1 MKIGFDAKRA
11 FNNST
16 GLGNYA
22 RLLIKSLVQN
32 FPEHT
37 YYLFTPKIDEKFK
50 NEFIDFKQ
58 IEIIKPEGFLNKK
71 FPAAWR
77 SFSVGDIV
85 NNLELD
91 IFHGLSNELPT
102 GINQQKTKCV
112 VTIHDL
118 IFLRYPNYY
127 NNIDAYIYKKKF
139 KNACQ
144 NADLVLATSIQTELD
159 IIDFFQTD
167 KSKIKVLYQACDDAF
182 AKTYSEQEKQVVSQK
197 YQLPNQFILSVGT
210 IETRKNQL
218 TILQALN
225 KLDSNWHLVLIGKK
239 TSYADEI
246 LAYANANNLQ
256 NRLQIFENVSFADLP
271 IIFQC
276 ASVFAYISEFEGF
289 GIPVL
294 EAMQSK
300 VLTVTSNVSSLP
312 EVIGNLK
319 QTINPHKA
327 EELVDFFNN
336 TLHYP
341 KLVEE
346 MITDAKTRAANFDKN
361 LLSKQLFQYYKQ
373 LIIDKN

>member
-22 RLLIKSLVQN
+22 RLLIKSLIQN
-32 FPEHT
+32 FPEHN
-37 YYLFTPKIDEKFK
+37 YYLFTPKTDEKFK
-50 NEFIDFKQ
+50 DEFINYKQ
-58 IEIIKPEGFLNKK
+58 VEIIKPEGFLNKK

-159 IIDFFQTD
+159 IIEFFQTE

-182 AKTYSEQEKQVVSQK
+182 SKTYSNQEKQVVSQK
-197 YQLPNQFILSVGT
+197 YQLPNKFILSVGT

-218 TILQALN
+218 TILQALKN
-225 KLDSNWHLVLIGKK
+225 LETNWHLVLIGKK

-246 LAYANANNLQ
+246 WAYANAQNLQ
-256 NRLQIFENVSFADLP
+256 NRLQIFENVSFTDLP
-271 IIFQC
+271 IIYQC
-276 ASVFAYISEFEGF
+276 ASLFAYISEFEGF

-312 EVIGNLK
+312 EVIGNQQ
-319 QTINPHKA
+319 QTISPKNSN
-327 EELVDFFNN
+327 ELVQYINN
-336 TLHYP
+336 SYNKKKIIKSQIDQAKERT
-341 KLVEE
+341 KL
-346 MITDAKTRAANFDKN
+346 FDKN
-361 LLSKQLFQYYKQ
+361 YLAQELMKLYNYRK
-373 LIIDKN
+373 

>member
-22 RLLIKSLVQN
+22 RLLIKSLIQN
-32 FPEHT
+32 FPEHN
-37 YYLFTPKIDEKFK
+37 YYLFTPKTDEKFK
-50 NEFIDFKQ
+50 DEFINYKQ
-58 IEIIKPEGFLNKK
+58 VEIIKPEGFLNKK

-159 IIDFFQTD
+159 IIEFFQTE

-182 AKTYSEQEKQVVSQK
+182 SKTYSNQEKQVVSQK
-197 YQLPNQFILSVGT
+197 YQLPNKFILSVGT

-218 TILQALN
+218 TILQALKN
-225 KLDSNWHLVLIGKK
+225 LETNWHLVLIGKK

-246 LAYANANNLQ
+246 LAYANAQNLQ
-256 NRLQIFENVSFADLP
+256 NRLQIFENVSFTDLP
-271 IIFQC
+271 IIYQC
-276 ASVFAYISEFEGF
+276 ASLFAYISEFEGF

-312 EVIGNLK
+312 EVIGNQQ
-319 QTINPHKA
+319 QTISPKNSN
-327 EELVDFFNN
+327 ELVQYINN
-336 TLHYP
+336 SYNKKEIIKSQIDQAKERT
-341 KLVEE
+341 KL
-346 MITDAKTRAANFDKN
+346 FDKN
-361 LLSKQLFQYYKQ
+361 YLAQELMKLYNYRK
-373 LIIDKN
+373 

>member
-22 RLLIKSLVQN
+22 RLLIKSLIQN

-50 NEFIDFKQ
+50 DEFIDYKQ
-58 IEIIKPEGFLNKK
+58 VEIIKPEGFLNKK

-85 NNLELD
+85 NNLGLD

-102 GINQQKTKCV
+102 GINQQKIKCV

-144 NADLVLATSIQTELD
+144 NADLVLATSMQTELD
-159 IIDFFQTD
+159 IIDFFQTE

-197 YQLPNQFILSVGT
+197 YQLPKKFILSVGT

-225 KLDSNWHLVLIGKK
+225 DLESNWHLVLIGKK

-246 LAYANANNLQ
+246 LTYANVHQLQ
-256 NRLQIFENVSFADLP
+256 DRLQVFENISFADLP

-276 ASVFAYISEFEGF
+276 ASLFAYISEFEGF

-312 EVIGNLK
+312 EVIGNK
-319 QTINPHKA
+319 EQTINPLNSN
-327 EELVDFFNN
+327 ELVLFIENKHNN
-336 TLHYP
+336 SET
-341 KLVEE
+341 
-346 MITDAKTRAANFDKN
+346 KTRLINEAYQRAEMFNKN
-361 LLSKQLFQYYKQ
+361 HLAHTLMDFYKN
-373 LIIDKN
+373 I

>member
-22 RLLIKSLVQN
+22 RLLIKSLIQN
-32 FPEHT
+32 FPEHN
-37 YYLFTPKIDEKFK
+37 YYLFTPKTDEKFK
-50 NEFIDFKQ
+50 DEFINYKQ
-58 IEIIKPEGFLNKK
+58 VEIIKPEGFLNKK

-159 IIDFFQTD
+159 IIEFFQTE

-182 AKTYSEQEKQVVSQK
+182 AKTYSNQEKQVVSQK
-197 YQLPNQFILSVGT
+197 YQLPNKFILSVGT

-218 TILQALN
+218 TILQALKN
-225 KLDSNWHLVLIGKK
+225 LETNWHLVLIGKK

-246 LAYANANNLQ
+246 LAYANAQNLQ
-256 NRLQIFENVSFADLP
+256 NRLQIFENVSFTDLP
-271 IIFQC
+271 IIYQC
-276 ASVFAYISEFEGF
+276 ASLFAYISEFEGF

-312 EVIGNLK
+312 EVIGNQQ
-319 QTINPHKA
+319 QTISPKNSN
-327 EELVDFFNN
+327 ELVQYINN
-336 TLHYP
+336 SYNKKKIIKSQIDQAKERS
-341 KLVEE
+341 KL
-346 MITDAKTRAANFDKN
+346 FDKN
-361 LLSKQLFQYYKQ
+361 YLAQELMKLYNYRK
-373 LIIDKN
+373 

>member
-22 RLLIKSLVQN
+22 RLLIKSLIQN

-58 IEIIKPEGFLNKK
+58 VEIIKPEGFLNKK
-71 FPAAWR
+71 FPSAWR

-85 NNLELD
+85 NNLGLD
-91 IFHGLSNELPT
+91 VFHGLSNELPT

-159 IIDFFQTD
+159 IIDFFQTE

-182 AKTYSEQEKQVVSQK
+182 AKTYSEQEKQIVSKK
-197 YQLPNQFILSVGT
+197 YQLPNKFILSVGT

-225 KLDSNWHLVLIGKK
+225 NLESNWHLVLIGKK

-246 LAYANANNLQ
+246 LAYANAHQLQ
-256 NRLQIFENVSFADLP
+256 DRLQVFENVSFADLP

-276 ASVFAYISEFEGF
+276 ASLFAYISEFEGF

-312 EVIGNLK
+312 EVIGNQE
-319 QTINPHKA
+319 QTINPQKP
-327 EELVDFFNN
+327 EELVHFVNN
-336 TLHYP
+336 TFCNQN
-341 KLVEE
+341 LVNE
-346 MITDAKTRAANFDKN
+346 MILNAKTRANSFDKN
-361 LLSKQLFQYYKQ
+361 VIAKELFQHYFQ
-373 LIIDKN
+373 LIKQ

>member
-22 RLLIKSLVQN
+22 RLLIKSLIQN
-32 FPEHT
+32 FPEHK

-50 NEFIDFKQ
+50 DEFIDFKQ
-58 IEIIKPEGFLNKK
+58 VEIIKPEGFLNKK
-71 FPAAWR
+71 FPSAWR

-85 NNLELD
+85 NNLGLD
-91 IFHGLSNELPT
+91 VFHGLSNELPT

-159 IIDFFQTD
+159 IIDFFQTE

-182 AKTYSEQEKQVVSQK
+182 AKTYSEQEKQVISQK
-197 YQLPNQFILSVGT
+197 YQLPNKFILSVGT

-225 KLDSNWHLVLIGKK
+225 NLESNWHLVLIGKK

-246 LAYANANNLQ
+246 LAYANTHQLQ

-276 ASVFAYISEFEGF
+276 ASLFAYISEFEGF

-312 EVIGNLK
+312 EVIGNQE
-319 QTINPHKA
+319 QTINPQKP
-327 EELVDFFNN
+327 EELVHFVNN
-336 TLHYP
+336 TFCNQN
-341 KLVEE
+341 LVNE
-346 MITDAKTRAANFDKN
+346 MILNAKTRANSFDKN
-361 LLSKQLFQYYKQ
+361 VIAKELFQHYFQ
-373 LIIDKN
+373 LIKQ

>member
-22 RLLIKSLVQN
+22 RLLIKSLIQN
-32 FPEHT
+32 FPEHK

-58 IEIIKPEGFLNKK
+58 VEIIKPEGFLNKK
-71 FPAAWR
+71 FPSAWR

-91 IFHGLSNELPT
+91 VFHGLSNELPT

-159 IIDFFQTD
+159 ISDFFQTE

-182 AKTYSEQEKQVVSQK
+182 AKTYSEQEKHIVSQK
-197 YQLPNQFILSVGT
+197 YQLPNKFILSVGT

-225 KLDSNWHLVLIGKK
+225 NLESNWHLVLIGKK

-246 LAYANANNLQ
+246 LDYANTHQLQ
-256 NRLQIFENVSFADLP
+256 NRLQIFENISFADLP

-276 ASVFAYISEFEGF
+276 ASLFAYISEFEGF

-312 EVIGNLK
+312 EVIGNQE
-319 QTINPHKA
+319 QTINPQKP
-327 EELVDFFNN
+327 EELVHFVNN
-336 TLHYP
+336 TFCNQN
-341 KLVEE
+341 LVNE
-346 MITDAKTRAANFDKN
+346 MILNAKTRANSFDKN
-361 LLSKQLFQYYKQ
+361 VIAKELFQHYFQ
-373 LIIDKN
+373 LIKQ

>member
-22 RLLIKSLVQN
+22 RLLIKSLIQN
-32 FPEHT
+32 FPEHN
-37 YYLFTPKIDEKFK
+37 YYLFTPKTDEKFK
-50 NEFIDFKQ
+50 DEFINYKQ
-58 IEIIKPEGFLNKK
+58 VEIIKPEGFLNKK

-159 IIDFFQTD
+159 IIEFFQTE

-182 AKTYSEQEKQVVSQK
+182 SKTYSNQEKQVVLQK
-197 YQLPNQFILSVGT
+197 YQLPNKFILSVGT

-218 TILQALN
+218 TILQALKN
-225 KLDSNWHLVLIGKK
+225 LETNWHLVLIGKK

-246 LAYANANNLQ
+246 WAYANAQNLQ
-256 NRLQIFENVSFADLP
+256 NRLQIFENVSFTDLP
-271 IIFQC
+271 IIYQC
-276 ASVFAYISEFEGF
+276 ASLFAYISEFEGF

-312 EVIGNLK
+312 EVIGNQQ
-319 QTINPHKA
+319 QTISPKNSN
-327 EELVDFFNN
+327 ELVQYINN
-336 TLHYP
+336 SYNKKKIIKSQIDQAKERT
-341 KLVEE
+341 KL
-346 MITDAKTRAANFDKN
+346 FDKN
-361 LLSKQLFQYYKQ
+361 YLAQELMKLYNYRK
-373 LIIDKN
+373 

>member
-22 RLLIKSLVQN
+22 RLLIKSLIQN

-50 NEFIDFKQ
+50 DEFIGYKQ
-58 IEIIKPEGFLNKK
+58 VEIIKPEGFLNKK
-71 FPAAWR
+71 FPSAWR

-85 NNLELD
+85 NNLGLD
-91 IFHGLSNELPT
+91 VFHGLSNELPT

-159 IIDFFQTD
+159 IINFFQTE

-197 YQLPNQFILSVGT
+197 YQLPNKFILSVGT

-225 KLDSNWHLVLIGKK
+225 KLESNWHLVLIGKK

-246 LAYANANNLQ
+246 LAYANDHQLL
-256 NRLQIFENVSFADLP
+256 NRFQIFENVSFADLP

-276 ASVFAYISEFEGF
+276 ASLFAYISEFEGF

-312 EVIGNLK
+312 EVIGNK
-319 QTINPHKA
+319 QQTINPLNSN
-327 EELVDFFNN
+327 ELVQFIENKYNNLETKTLLINEAFQRAEMFNKN
-336 TLHYP
+336 HLSHTLMDLY
-341 KLVEE
+341 
-346 MITDAKTRAANFDKN
+346 KN
-361 LLSKQLFQYYKQ
+361 
-373 LIIDKN
+373 I